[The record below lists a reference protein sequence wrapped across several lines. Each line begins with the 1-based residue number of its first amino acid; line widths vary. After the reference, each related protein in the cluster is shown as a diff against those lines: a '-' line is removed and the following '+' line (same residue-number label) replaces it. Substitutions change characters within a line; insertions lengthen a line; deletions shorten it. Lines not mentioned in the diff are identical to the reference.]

1 MAEQT
6 VPLQIDLPTEL
17 IELLASDGDAMLI
30 AFEAVIAE
38 ARRIAASG
46 LIQERREMLA
56 QRSVERRVAM
66 SSAGRIA
73 HRLYRRRFAQMPS
86 GLSKADRAEFRSGVK
101 ASIASEMGLAPT
113 LLQIAMARHKSVF
126 ASRLKE
132 RRLLSCVRLVLA
144 GFSNGEIAGNWSV
157 HRNTVS
163 SLVRDAREL
172 AVTRGLSL
180 FELERVLTVDRLTH
194 LREIAGQSEAFSENV
209 IDWTKVRSN
218 RGESQ

>member
-1 MAEQT
+1 MAEPT
-6 VPLQIDLPTEL
+6 VPIKIELPTEL

-46 LIQERREMLA
+46 LIQERRELLA

-73 HRLYRRRFAQMPS
+73 YRLYRRRVAEMPS
-86 GLSKADRAEFRSGVK
+86 GLSKHDRAAFRSGIK
-101 ASIASEMGLAPT
+101 SSIASEMGLAPT

-126 ASRLKE
+126 AKRLRY

-144 GFSNGEIAGNWSV
+144 GQSNAEIAGRWSI
-157 HRNTVS
+157 HPNTVS
-163 SLVRDAREL
+163 LLVRDAREL

-180 FELERVLTVDRLTH
+180 SDLERALTRDRLNQI
-194 LREIAGQSEAFSENV
+194 REIAGQSEALSENV